1 MTDQV
6 LDILKLVL
14 LALLYLFFARVL
26 WAVWSEVR
34 QPAGE
39 RAGSTAERSAGER
52 ATATPAFVPEGT
64 PSGGTAANWRAKPA
78 ARATK
83 PPRGK
88 RGVPARMVIL
98 EPKERRGE
106 AFVVAATAP
115 VTIGRD
121 GDNTVV
127 VADDTYVS
135 GRHATVAVA
144 DGVPG
149 GAVVVDDLGS
159 KNGTYVNGTR
169 IAQRRTLHIGDRV
182 QTGTLVLEA
191 Q

>member
-34 QPAGE
+34 QPATD
-39 RAGSTAERSAGER
+39 RAVERSSNAR
-52 ATATPAFVPEGT
+52 ATTAPEVVPEGT
-64 PSGGTAANWRAKPA
+64 PTAGTVASWRSKPP

-88 RGVPARMVIL
+88 GGVPARLVVL

-106 AFVVAATAP
+106 AFVIAATAP
-115 VTIGRD
+115 VTIGRE
-121 GDNTVV
+121 GDNAVV
-127 VADDTYVS
+127 VGNDTYVS
-135 GRHATVAVA
+135 GHHATVSVVA
-144 DGVPG
+144 GHPRHDPERQSDK
-149 GAVVVDDLGS
+149 DDL
-159 KNGTYVNGTR
+159 VNDHGHEPRHGPTQHGARR
-169 IAQRRTLHIGDRV
+169 ISFCWRRD
-182 QTGTLVLEA
+182 
-191 Q
+191 